1 MQVKDKQVM
10 VSLTEGCI
18 ETLIELLVEKVQCN
32 ESSIEWLTRENQRI
46 KEASSRHAHD
56 DSTIKGDSEA

>member
-18 ETLIELLVEKVQCN
+18 ETLIELLVDKVQSN
-32 ESSIEWLTRENQRI
+32 ESSIEWLTRENQRL
-46 KEASSRHAHD
+46 KDYASRRVQD
-56 DSTIKGDSEA
+56 DDPIKGDSEA

>member
-18 ETLIELLVEKVQCN
+18 ETLIELLVDKVQCN
-32 ESSIEWLTRENQRI
+32 ESSIEWLTRENQRL
-46 KEASSRHAHD
+46 KDSASRRMHD
-56 DSTIKGDSEA
+56 DQINGDSEA

>member
-18 ETLIELLVEKVQCN
+18 ETLIELLVDKVQCN
-32 ESSIEWLTRENQRI
+32 ESSIE
-46 KEASSRHAHD
+46 
-56 DSTIKGDSEA
+56 

>member
-18 ETLIELLVEKVQCN
+18 ETLIELLVDKVQCN
-32 ESSIEWLTRENQRI
+32 ESSIEWLTRENQRL
-46 KEASSRHAHD
+46 KDSASRRMHD
-56 DSTIKGDSEA
+56 DCQINGDSEA